1 MIKRT
6 LQIALFI
13 SLLPVTLSSFAQI
26 ERYVAG
32 THYTELPNPVN
43 TRDASKVE
51 VLEAF
56 WYGCSHCF
64 RFEPLLTAWEES
76 APEDVDVVRFPALW
90 NNLMKI
96 HAQVYYAA
104 EALDKLD
111 VLHTPVFNAINLQ
124 GNRLQNERQIGS
136 LFAEQDDAGRGVQ
149 VLGVIE
155 DQSSLMPRYEP
166 DHPMANAD
174 GYVYYPN
181 VNVVEEMADMI
192 SASRAFQTNVEMM
205 NTAKQMLQR
214 VLTLGQ

>member
-13 SLLPVTLSSFAQI
+13 SLLPVALSSFAQI

-76 APEDVDVVRFPALW
+76 APDDVDVVRFPALW

-96 HAQVYYAA
+96 HAQVYYTA

-136 LFAEQDDAGRGVQ
+136 LFAEHGVTAEDFEKAFSSFSVRTKVNQAEKRMQDYQIR
-149 VLGVIE
+149 
-155 DQSSLMPRYEP
+155 ST
-166 DHPMANAD
+166 
-174 GYVYYPN
+174 PN
-181 VNVVEEMADMI
+181 MIVNGKYLVTTGQNVSTQEEMLEVVE
-192 SASRAFQTNVEMM
+192 FLVE
-205 NTAKQMLQR
+205 KER
-214 VLTLGQ
+214 RILGSSGG